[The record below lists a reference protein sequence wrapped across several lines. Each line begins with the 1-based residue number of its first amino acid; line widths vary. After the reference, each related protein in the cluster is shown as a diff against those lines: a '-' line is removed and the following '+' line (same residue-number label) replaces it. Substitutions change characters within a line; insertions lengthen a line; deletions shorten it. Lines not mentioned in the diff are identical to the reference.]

1 MTEIRCAAIAL
12 RATARQLLPSSSYSS
27 LVPYK
32 ILIHK
37 DEYEKNQIR
46 SHAYA
51 LRLFLFS
58 AFHIPTSEFLTPFTR
73 HVTLCNPS
81 GLISS
86 YLVIISFISY
96 PQLFIITVKN

>member
-1 MTEIRCAAIAL
+1 MSNGAA
-12 RATARQLLPSSSYSS
+12 ATAFVAV

-32 ILIHK
+32 ILIHE
-37 DEYEKNQIR
+37 DEDDKNQIK

-58 AFHIPTSEFLTPFTR
+58 AFHIPTSEFLIPFPR

-81 GLISS
+81 GLIPS
-86 YLVIISFISY
+86 YLVIISFIFY
-96 PQLFIITVKN
+96 